1 MLMTAYLK
9 WQNLTEAELSLYRGA
24 GAVSGLA
31 AIDIVPRVPHLR
43 YISCCVQRCAVDV
56 HRRPDMSM
64 MPDMHCLAL
73 LHDTCCFSLDVQ
85 L

>member
-1 MLMTAYLK
+1 MTAYLK
-9 WQNLTEAELSLYRGA
+9 WQGLTEAERSLYHGA

-43 YISCCVQRCAVDV
+43 YISCCAEVCSWCSQKTGQSML
-56 HRRPDMSM
+56 PDM
-64 MPDMHCLAL
+64 DCLVL

>member
-9 WQNLTEAELSLYRGA
+9 WQGLTEAELSLYHGA

-56 HRRPDMSM
+56 SQKTGQSM
-64 MPDMHCLAL
+64 LPDMHFLVL
-73 LHDTCCFSLDVQ
+73 LHDTCWFSFDVQ

>member
-9 WQNLTEAELSLYRGA
+9 WQGLTEAERSLYREA

-43 YISCCVQRCAVDV
+43 YISCCAKVC
-56 HRRPDMSM
+56 S
-64 MPDMHCLAL
+64 
-73 LHDTCCFSLDVQ
+73 
-85 L
+85 